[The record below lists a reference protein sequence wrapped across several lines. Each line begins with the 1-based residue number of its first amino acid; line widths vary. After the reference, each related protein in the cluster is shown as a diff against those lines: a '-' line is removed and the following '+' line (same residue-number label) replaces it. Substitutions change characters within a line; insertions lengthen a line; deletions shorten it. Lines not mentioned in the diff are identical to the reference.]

1 MAEQDS
7 PSPPVSSPPW
17 NSTTRRTIAVVLIV
31 LLLIIIWRFQG
42 VLIQLLVAGLIAYLL
57 SPLIDTVA
65 RRTPLSRGVATI
77 LVYVGLIVI
86 GFAVITLIGVALY
99 TEVNNLLETL
109 PGLIND
115 AVTTIGD
122 LVNNPSAALVIGSYK
137 IFSFADVDWQQVQS
151 QVLGLLTPALRAGP
165 GAAGQVASGAIGVVA
180 WLVLTFVIS
189 LYMAL
194 DLPRMAEDFNHMA
207 LQSGYQED
215 FIRLKNGL
223 VQIGNAYLRGQAL
236 LALTVGTLV
245 GVSLALL
252 GVQNALALGLV
263 AGLAEFIPYFGPV
276 ISAIIAVLVS
286 FFQATNQWG
295 LNHFVFAVA
304 ALAVMILIQ
313 QIEANVLVPRIVGG
327 ALNLKPLTVIVAL
340 LIGGS
345 LAGIFGI
352 ILAGPT
358 AAAIKLVGGYIWRK
372 LLGLPP
378 WPDDTGSSH
387 ERSPSLVGST
397 LARFW
402 RGTPVPPHTH
412 TGVVEQDHEHVP
424 PSEV

>member
-1 MAEQDS
+1 MVEQEL
-7 PSPPVSSPPW
+7 PPPTVSSPPW
-17 NSTTRRTIAVVLIV
+17 NSTTRRIIAIVLII
-31 LLLIIIWRFQG
+31 LLLIVVWRFQG
-42 VLIQLLVAGLIAYLL
+42 VLIQLLIAGLVAYLL
-57 SPLIDTVA
+57 SPLIDA
-65 RRTPLSRGVATI
+65 LAHRTPISRGIATI
-77 LVYVGLIVI
+77 LVYVGLILI
-86 GFAVITLIGVALY
+86 GFAVLGLIGVALY

-122 LVNNPSAALVIGSYK
+122 LIHNPSAALVIGPYK
-137 IFSFADVDWQQVQS
+137 IFSFADVNWQQVQN
-151 QVLGLLTPALRAGP
+151 QVLGVLMPALREGS
-165 GAAGQVASGAIGVVA
+165 GAAGQVASGAIGVVF

-189 LYMAL
+189 IYIAL
-194 DLPRMAEDFNHMA
+194 DLPRMADEFSHMA

-215 FIRLKNGL
+215 FTRLKNGL
-223 VQIGNAYLRGQAL
+223 VRIGNAYLRGQAL

-295 LNHFVFAVA
+295 LNPFVFAVA
-304 ALAVMILIQ
+304 ALVVMILIQ

-352 ILAGPT
+352 ILAGPS

-372 LLGLPP
+372 LLGMPP
-378 WPDDTGSSH
+378 WPEESSSAQG
-387 ERSPSLVGST
+387 RAPSLLGST

-402 RGTPVPPHTH
+402 RGNPVPPHTH
-412 TGVVEQDHEHVP
+412 TTVVESDHEHLP